1 MSKEDLLEQLWN
13 LTIQSLIGKIAEGD
27 YTSQD
32 LNIARQ
38 LLKDHGMTLS
48 DAEDTPIA
56 ELADVLPFTT
66 HQTTEEDHPRET
78 FG

>member
-13 LTIQSLIGKIAEGD
+13 LTIQSLIGKIEDGD

-48 DAEDTPIA
+48 DADDTPIA
-56 ELADVLPFTT
+56 DLADVLPFTK
-66 HQTTEEDHPRET
+66 HQTNEEIHPKET

>member
-1 MSKEDLLEQLWN
+1 MNKEEILEKLWE
-13 LTIQSLIGKIAEGD
+13 LTVQSLIGKIEDGD

-38 LLKDHGMTLS
+38 FLKDHGMSLA
-48 DAEDTPIA
+48 DADGSPIA
-56 ELADVLPFTT
+56 DLADVLPFSREKTN
-66 HQTTEEDHPRET
+66 EAPPLET

>member
-13 LTIQSLIGKIAEGD
+13 LTIQSLISKIEIGD

-38 LLKDHGMTLS
+38 LLKDHGMS
-48 DAEDTPIA
+48 VAEAEDTPIA
-56 ELADVLPFTT
+56 DLAEVLPFSK
-66 HQTTEEDHPRET
+66 HQTTEEDHPTEE

>member
-13 LTIQSLIGKIAEGD
+13 LTIQSLIGKIEDGD

-38 LLKDHGMTLS
+38 LLKDNGMTLS
-48 DAEDTPIA
+48 DADETPIA
-56 ELADVLPFTT
+56 DLADVLPFTK
-66 HQTTEEDHPRET
+66 HQTNEEIHPK
-78 FG
+78 

>member
-1 MSKEDLLEQLWN
+1 MNKEEILERLWE
-13 LTIQSLIGKIAEGD
+13 LTVQSLIGKIEVGD

-38 LLKDHGMTLS
+38 FLKDHGMSVS
-48 DAEDTPIA
+48 DADDSPIA
-56 ELADVLPFTT
+56 DLAEVLPFSKD
-66 HQTTEEDHPRET
+66 QTNEDHPRET

>member
-13 LTIQSLIGKIAEGD
+13 LTIQSLISKIEIGD

-38 LLKDHGMTLS
+38 LLKDHGMTVS
-48 DAEDTPIA
+48 ETEDSPIA
-56 ELADVLPFTT
+56 GLAEVLPFT
-66 HQTTEEDHPRET
+66 HRTTEEDHPTEE